1 MLADCNLV
9 FTILFTIEC
18 VMKLGS
24 FGYKVGNSEYRLNDI
39 TMACC
44 EWRRFGRLVIFRL
57 MAIQTSF
64 LLDKARDRVCVR
76 ILSHTNYLF
85 KIHKK
90 RVDNVKFK
98 KNLPVFYLVKIYQ
111 IVE

>member
-64 LLDKARDRVCVR
+64 LLDKARDRVCTLEYFR
-76 ILSHTNYLF
+76 IRIIYS
-85 KIHKK
+85 KSIK
-90 RVDNVKFK
+90 RKGR
-98 KNLPVFYLVKIYQ
+98 
-111 IVE
+111 

>member
-39 TMACC
+39 TMACYDMV
-44 EWRRFGRLVIFRL
+44 WSFGNIMAHGNANFFYWIKIDRLCVL
-57 MAIQTSF
+57 EYAYEIQT
-64 LLDKARDRVCVR
+64 
-76 ILSHTNYLF
+76 
-85 KIHKK
+85 
-90 RVDNVKFK
+90 
-98 KNLPVFYLVKIYQ
+98 P
-111 IVE
+111 